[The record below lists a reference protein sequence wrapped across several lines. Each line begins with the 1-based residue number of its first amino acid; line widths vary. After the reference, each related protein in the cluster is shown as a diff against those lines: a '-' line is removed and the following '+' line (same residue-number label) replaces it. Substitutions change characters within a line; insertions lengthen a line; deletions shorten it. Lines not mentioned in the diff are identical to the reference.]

1 MRGQPAPAH
10 HSRQAKLIEITRLVV
25 EDSSPEYKS
34 LPGVRRHFE
43 SLQLTNDLE
52 RAMLAAHLRPRS
64 DVLPPQQPIHELRG
78 GDRLDLFAQRGDGE
92 PMNPRQQSPFA
103 PFNFRRVRRDL
114 MRRALV
120 WRGHSCPHALKRAK

>member
-1 MRGQPAPAH
+1 MRSAQPAWVSPAVVCAERSLR
-10 HSRQAKLIEITRLVV
+10 HSQRLMRLTRVDPPPSPLPASPDAGTAGPSPPLPPGKVDRDTRLVV

-64 DVLPPQQPIHELRG
+64 DVLPPQQPIHEL
-78 GDRLDLFAQRGDGE
+78 
-92 PMNPRQQSPFA
+92 
-103 PFNFRRVRRDL
+103 
-114 MRRALV
+114 
-120 WRGHSCPHALKRAK
+120 